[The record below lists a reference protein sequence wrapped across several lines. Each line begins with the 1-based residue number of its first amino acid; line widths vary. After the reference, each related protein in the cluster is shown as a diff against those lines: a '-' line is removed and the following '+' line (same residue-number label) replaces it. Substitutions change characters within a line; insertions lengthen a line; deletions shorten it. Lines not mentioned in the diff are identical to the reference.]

1 MYLSLNTGNVGVQ
14 ADAQS
19 CTAER
24 APEAVAGREDA
35 AVCTQAATPLV
46 PCWEVAQAA
55 VALRAPLTP
64 AALGPFGLM
73 LLSVAVLP
81 LWRPHWWD
89 DNANRLKVLL
99 DQAFCLIP
107 SPKLTSTA
115 ACAMLHTTDAEY
127 RAKQPQGKLVT
138 NLERAQSP

>member
-1 MYLSLNTGNVGVQ
+1 M
-14 ADAQS
+14 
-19 CTAER
+19 
-24 APEAVAGREDA
+24 GREDA
-35 AVCTQAATPLV
+35 AVCTQAAAAPQQLV

-89 DNANRLKVLL
+89 DNANRLKVPFQDPRVIL
-99 DQAFCLIP
+99 CC
-107 SPKLTSTA
+107 S
-115 ACAMLHTTDAEY
+115 
-127 RAKQPQGKLVT
+127 QPGLRGA
-138 NLERAQSP
+138 LQSRICTHH